1 MNRKDFFRVSLPSV
15 LLLGK
20 GKFSKAESRFALSLP
35 QTEPLLRFVV
45 ASDGHYGYQGSPYEA
60 YYAAF
65 TSEVNKLH
73 AIKPFDFCMI
83 NGDIIHDDKK
93 YLSPAKKALDTLSL
107 RYYVSQGNHDHAS
120 PEEWKSTWGMPV
132 NFDFS
137 IQENSFLV
145 GTTSNEKGTYLCPDL
160 EWMGRALEKHKSQ
173 KNIFIFLH
181 INPAKLTR
189 YAVDCPQLFPLLNRY
204 QNVRAV
210 FNGHD
215 HDEDGIKIRQ
225 GIPFVFDAHF
235 GGGGGWGTP
244 YTGFRI
250 VELFDNDTIATHI
263 HTPFGLLNKA
273 SL

>member
-1 MNRKDFFRVSLPSV
+1 MNRKDFLRISVPPV
-15 LLLGK
+15 LLLGS
-20 GKFSKAESRFALSLP
+20 GKIASAAGSLSLAEA
-35 QTEPLLRFVV
+35 EPVLRFVV
-45 ASDGHYGYQGSPYEA
+45 ASDGHYGFEGSPYQA

-73 AIKPFDFCMI
+73 ASKPFSFCMI

-93 YLSPAKKALDTLSL
+93 YLMPAKKALDALQL
-107 RYYVSQGNHDHAS
+107 KYYVSQGNHDHVNAD
-120 PEEWKSTWGMPV
+120 EWEAFWSMPV

-137 IQENSFLV
+137 VEENSFLV
-145 GTTSNEKGTYLCPDL
+145 GTTSNEKGNYLRPDL
-160 EWMGRALEKHKSQ
+160 KWMASALEKHKNQ

-189 YAVDCPQLFPLLNRY
+189 YSVDCPELFPLLSRY
-204 QNVRAV
+204 KNVRAI

-215 HDEDGIKIRQ
+215 HDEDGIKVRQ
-225 GIPFVFDAHF
+225 GIPFVFDSHF

-244 YTGFRI
+244 YLGFRI
-250 VELFDNDTIATHI
+250 VELFENNTISTYI
-263 HTPFGLLNKA
+263 HTPFQLINKD